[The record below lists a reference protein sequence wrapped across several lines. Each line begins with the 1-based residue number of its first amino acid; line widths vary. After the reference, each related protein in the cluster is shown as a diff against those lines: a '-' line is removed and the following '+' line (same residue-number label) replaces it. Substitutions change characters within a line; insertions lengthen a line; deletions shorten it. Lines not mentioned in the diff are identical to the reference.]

1 MEKIGSFFTKLNH
14 IALTICGIFIALAGV
29 LASVNA
35 ILRFTRG
42 TGFAFSDEMCVYLIA
57 LMIFIAMGY
66 LLNIVIII

>member
-42 TGFAFSDEMCVYLIA
+42 TRICFF
-57 LMIFIAMGY
+57 
-66 LLNIVIII
+66 